1 MAISD
6 VHSYFETITR
16 IYSPSGE
23 EDELIRYLEAEFNRQ
38 EVPVIYSGAG
48 GLIARIPS
56 TSEEYPALFFVAHLD
71 TASNG
76 TKPEV
81 ILEEKTYKA
90 SAGFLGADDKAGVAA
105 LLAVIS
111 TLKETRMPHGTIE
124 FIFTTKEE
132 SGLQGVKMLELSCLS
147 ARYGF
152 CLDAPGEVGSYQRIS
167 DTQAKMDFRV
177 LQRFSTSDVSGIN
190 VARAILHHIKQL
202 RLPPKFNLEMTRFEG
217 ERSKEGDEA
226 VQVEL
231 NLSGY
236 FLLEELLL
244 EVENVKLAF
253 TQAEQKY
260 GVKVG
265 SDVHIIYPGF
275 EIKEAHPSVTLA
287 KRALKQQ
294 ALDSKEVRFIGGSDA
309 NILNDRGFETLLLSA
324 GYEKAHSENEQ
335 ITQDSLLVL
344 TQVILDILA
353 QSRGMEVVTAF
364 PKTSE

>member
-6 VHSYFETITR
+6 VHSYFETIAR

-23 EDELIRYLEAEFNRQ
+23 EDALIQYLEAELSRQ
-38 EVPVIYSGAG
+38 EVPLIYNGAG
-48 GLIARIPS
+48 GLIAQIPA

-76 TKPEV
+76 SEPEV
-81 ILEEKTYKA
+81 ILEEGIYKA
-90 SAGFLGADDKAGVAA
+90 KAGFLGADDKAGVAA
-105 LLAVIS
+105 LLAVIA
-111 TLKETRMPHGTIE
+111 TLKEMEIPHGTLE

-132 SGLQGVKMLELSCLS
+132 SGLQGVKMLELNRLS

-152 CLDAPGEVGSYQRIS
+152 CLDAPGEVGSFQRLS
-167 DTQAKMDFRV
+167 DTRARMDFRV
-177 LQRFSTSDVSGIN
+177 VQRFLTSNVSGIN
-190 VARAILHHIKQL
+190 VARTILHHIKQL
-202 RLPPKFNLEMTRFEG
+202 KLPAKFHLEMTRFEG
-217 ERSKEGDEA
+217 ECSEEGEEA

-231 NLSGY
+231 ELTGC

-244 EVENVKLAF
+244 EMENVKLAF

-265 SDVHIIYPGF
+265 SDLHVIYPGF
-275 EIKEAHPSVTLA
+275 EIKETHPSVKLA
-287 KRALKQQ
+287 KRALKKQS
-294 ALDSKEVRFIGGSDA
+294 LTGTEVRFAGGSDA
-309 NILNDRGFETLLLSA
+309 NVLNDRGFETLLLSV

-344 TQVILDILA
+344 TQFILDLVVS
-353 QSRGMEVVTAF
+353 SRGMEVVTAF
-364 PKTSE
+364 SKNE